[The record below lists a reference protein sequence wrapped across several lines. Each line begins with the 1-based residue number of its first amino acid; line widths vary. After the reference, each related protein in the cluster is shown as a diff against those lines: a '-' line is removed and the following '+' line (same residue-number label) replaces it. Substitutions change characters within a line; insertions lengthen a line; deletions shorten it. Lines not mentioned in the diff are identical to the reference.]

1 MKNTEKI
8 KVFQGNMFQQTRLK
22 IVWLLFKSNKD
33 QAVEDVDFL
42 VYIKKKKFVVVFCI
56 LVLWLIIN
64 KNINNNKNISA
75 KCRERQGPLP
85 GMMMKR

>member
-42 VYIKKKKFVVVFCI
+42 VYIKKNLLLLYFD
-56 LVLWLIIN
+56 
-64 KNINNNKNISA
+64 
-75 KCRERQGPLP
+75 
-85 GMMMKR
+85 

>member
-33 QAVEDVDFL
+33 QVVEDVDFL
-42 VYIKKKKFVVVFCI
+42 VYIKKKKFVVVFYI

-64 KNINNNKNISA
+64 KNINNKNIITTDNCCVLVY
-75 KCRERQGPLP
+75 K
-85 GMMMKR
+85 

>member
-33 QAVEDVDFL
+33 QVVEDVDFL

-64 KNINNNKNISA
+64 KNINNKNIITTVVYLCTSNA
-75 KCRERQGPLP
+75 
-85 GMMMKR
+85 

>member
-42 VYIKKKKFVVVFCI
+42 VYIKKKNLLLYFVFWCFD
-56 LVLWLIIN
+56 
-64 KNINNNKNISA
+64 
-75 KCRERQGPLP
+75 
-85 GMMMKR
+85 

>member
-33 QAVEDVDFL
+33 QVVEDVDFL

-64 KNINNNKNISA
+64 KNINNKNIITTVVY
-75 KCRERQGPLP
+75 K
-85 GMMMKR
+85 

>member
-8 KVFQGNMFQQTRLK
+8 KVFQSNMFQQTRLK

-64 KNINNNKNISA
+64 KKNI
-75 KCRERQGPLP
+75 KII
-85 GMMMKR
+85 

>member
-64 KNINNNKNISA
+64 KNINNKNIITTVVYLCTSNA
-75 KCRERQGPLP
+75 
-85 GMMMKR
+85 

>member
-64 KNINNNKNISA
+64 KNINNNKNIIIRTVVYLCTSNNA
-75 KCRERQGPLP
+75 
-85 GMMMKR
+85 

>member
-64 KNINNNKNISA
+64 KNINNNKNIITTVVYLCTSNNA
-75 KCRERQGPLP
+75 
-85 GMMMKR
+85 

>member
-33 QAVEDVDFL
+33 QVVEDVDFL

-64 KNINNNKNISA
+64 KNINNKNIITTDNCCVLVY
-75 KCRERQGPLP
+75 K
-85 GMMMKR
+85 

>member
-64 KNINNNKNISA
+64 KKNI
-75 KCRERQGPLP
+75 KII
-85 GMMMKR
+85 

>member
-33 QAVEDVDFL
+33 QVVEDVDFL

-64 KNINNNKNISA
+64 KNINTVWASGLVLFYLYCI
-75 KCRERQGPLP
+75 R
-85 GMMMKR
+85 